1 MNDHPSLP
9 FSPSMRGRLVVVAVA
24 MLALG
29 GCTSSPAEPRSD
41 SIPTP
46 SEEAVDVAADPVG
59 STAGDEGWIAFS
71 ADWQLD
77 DLWLVRAGEPAHRI
91 LASDDDIAR
100 RCPAFEARGARLAF
114 GTAKGNVDDGWTDAG
129 LGIALVSED
138 GGASLL
144 KEIALDGF
152 TAPPCPV
159 WSPGGDAIAIGTQP
173 PGHPWRATMDAI
185 VLVDPVSGALRRIDD
200 VAATDFEWSPD
211 GTRLYIAAAR
221 GILAYSVA
229 DAELSVV
236 DDTQL
241 GINITVSP
249 DGERLAVERR
259 KINAADRYQLWLM
272 GSDGSDSH
280 VIAADY
286 AQMHGLGPVWAPDGD
301 HVVYQRSCVTATA
314 SSGDEWPCR
323 EEHEAVIVT
332 VSDGDPTDPVGAV
345 RTIAPPQS
353 ADGSP
358 PWFPYSVTWSPDS
371 SQLLYFGWSVEPDAS
386 SYADGLIVV
395 PLDGSEP
402 TVLYE
407 TSAGFDAYPGAP
419 MNNVQSWAG

>member
-46 SEEAVDVAADPVG
+46 SGEAVDVAADPVG
-59 STAGDEGWIAFS
+59 STAGGEGWIAFS
-71 ADWQLD
+71 ADWRGH
-77 DLWLVRAGEPAHRI
+77 DLRLVRAGEPAHRI
-91 LASDDDIAR
+91 LGGDDVAR
-100 RCPAFEARGARLAF
+100 RCPAFEPRGERLAF
-114 GTAKGNVDDGWTDAG
+114 GSANGNVDDGWTDAA

-138 GGASLL
+138 GEATVL
-144 KEIALDGF
+144 KEFALDGF
-152 TAPPCPV
+152 AAPPCPV
-159 WSPGGDAIAIGTQP
+159 WSPDGDAIAIGTQL
-173 PGHPWRATMDAI
+173 PGYAWRGIMEAI
-185 VLVDPVSGALRRIDD
+185 VLVDTETGALRRIDD
-200 VAATDFEWSPD
+200 IAATDFEWSPD

-241 GINITVSP
+241 GLNITVSP
-249 DGERLAVERR
+249 DGENLAVERR
-259 KINAADRYQLWLM
+259 KINAADRYELWLM
-272 GSDGSDSH
+272 GSDGSDAH

-301 HVVYQRSCVTATA
+301 HVVYQRSCVTAT
-314 SSGDEWPCR
+314 SSTGAERPCR

-332 VSDGDPTDPVGAV
+332 VSDGDPTDPVGMV
-345 RTIAPPQS
+345 RLIAAPRIG
-353 ADGSP
+353 DGSP
-358 PWFPYSVTWSPDS
+358 WYPYSVTWSPDS
-371 SQLLYFGWSVEPDAS
+371 SRLLYLGWWVEPDDQ

-407 TSAGFDAYPGAP
+407 SSSNGVDPYAGSP
-419 MNNVQSWAG
+419 MNNYQSWAG